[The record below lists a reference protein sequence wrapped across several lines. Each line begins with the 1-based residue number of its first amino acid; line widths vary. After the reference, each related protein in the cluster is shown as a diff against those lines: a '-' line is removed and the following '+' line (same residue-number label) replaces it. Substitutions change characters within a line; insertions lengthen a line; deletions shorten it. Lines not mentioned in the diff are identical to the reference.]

1 MINYLCGGIKSK
13 YKTSLHK
20 WNYNL
25 SRQHCCVVVCAK
37 APHQKGQQF
46 DTVLTHVVFVY
57 RILILFLVCFF
68 LEVGTDRGGQI
79 RIFRFA
85 VVYVW
90 MVTYTHLSSDM
101 CMYVS
106 LLQYVL
112 HVTVITNI
120 EVKWTFECKHTLKVK
135 CVCNPAQMAKRQQNS
150 WGFVSLFLQ
159 LFNDVPVFALYTLTS
174 SLYLTSAFL
183 DIFPLELC
191 FTHSP
196 GKWKT
201 DLTQSDRRLLKKKKK
216 TPNELT
222 NISVAWLWNV
232 TKVFK
237 NITWRGI
244 ERTQATELRV
254 WQV

>member
-37 APHQKGQQF
+37 APKRSAVRYCAHPCGLCVQDF
-46 DTVLTHVVFVY
+46 NLVFS
-57 RILILFLVCFF
+57 FFF